1 MSGKILF
8 GSQVVSQNL
17 AKNYQI
23 NVNNNTSV
31 FLAPMLINV
40 RVYSMRPRTR
50 VYTYFDNTP
59 ISNLCTPCNNSITD
73 SFSPTDIEGSNLVT
87 DSDGKLSLSI
97 RVPKN
102 TFQCKTS
109 FIRIL
114 DVSDLTQ
121 LSNTTTGAI
130 ATFFGDSQIA
140 YEVQSNGTKLLSTP
154 TELNIIRDSEIPN
167 ITIAAPS
174 SLQSGT
180 DPYYFNLAKVNNIK
194 PNSATVLLGGFEIDE
209 Q

>member
-1 MSGKILF
+1 MSGRILF

-23 NVNNNTSV
+23 VVNNNTSV
-31 FLAPMLINV
+31 FLAPMIINV
-40 RVYSMRPRTR
+40 RVYSLRPRTR

-73 SFSPTDIEGSNLVT
+73 SFSPTAVEGSNLVT
-87 DSDGKLSLSI
+87 DSDGKLSFSI

-109 FIRIL
+109 FIRVL
-114 DVSDLTQ
+114 DVTDLTQ
-121 LSNTTTGAI
+121 IANTTTGAI
-130 ATFFGDSQIA
+130 ATFFGDSKVS
-140 YEVQSNGTKLLSTP
+140 YEVESNGTKLLSTP
-154 TELNIIRDSEIPN
+154 TELNIVKDSEIP
-167 ITIAAPS
+167 TIIGDTPT
-174 SLQSGT
+174 SLQTGT